1 MIADLAVVNARVLT
15 EQGLLD
21 GGLAVDK
28 GRICAIGK
36 ASNLPR
42 ADETLNAAK
51 RIILPGLIDVH
62 THLRGLQLA
71 YKEDFFTGTCAALAG
86 GFTTILD
93 MPNTIPPTN
102 SPSSLH
108 VKQAVAAKTAVANL
122 GFYSGIPA
130 TDAEIKTLA
139 ADDIVGFK
147 LFLNKPC
154 GERDLTDDETLLHL
168 FNLVHEVDSII
179 AIHAESQRLI
189 DRLVKTA
196 PRSHSNDVLS
206 YLRTHPPEAE
216 LAAVNRVLR
225 LVSLSGVHT
234 HLCHI
239 STSTALEIISKA
251 KKNSPVTAEVTP
263 HHLYLSCMDAT
274 RCGGVAVMDPPL
286 RDEMESQRLWI
297 DLKRGRID
305 LIASDHAPHTIEE
318 KTHQNIWDVPPG
330 IPGLETTLPLLLTS
344 VAAQRLSLNQAVT
357 FLAQNPAKV
366 FRLPGKGYLRPGYD
380 ADFIIVDLKHRF
392 TLQPSK
398 FLSKAKFSPFS
409 GRQVTGKVVTTYVNG
424 EMAMD
429 EGELIV
435 KPGSGK
441 VLRRSGQRISRE
453 IRHR

>member
-1 MIADLAVVNARVLT
+1 LT

-28 GRICAIGK
+28 GRICSIGK
-36 ASNLPR
+36 ASNLPQ
-42 ADETLNAAK
+42 ADDTLNAAK

-102 SPSSLH
+102 SQSSLH
-108 VKQAVAAKTAVANL
+108 VKKAVAANTAVANL

-154 GERDLTDDETLLHL
+154 CERDLTDDETLLHL

-179 AIHAESQRLI
+179 TIHAESRRIVERLEKI
-189 DRLVKTA
+189 G
-196 PRSHSNDVLS
+196 RSSTSNDVRS
-206 YLRTHPPEAE
+206 YLRSHPPEAE
-216 LAAVNRVLR
+216 VAAVNRVLP
-225 LVSLSGVHT
+225 LVALSGVHS
-234 HLCHI
+234 HFCHI
-239 STSTALEIISKA
+239 STSTALDLISKA
-251 KKNSPVTAEVTP
+251 KKISSVTAEVTP
-263 HHLYLSCMDAT
+263 HHLFLSRIDAT
-274 RCGGVAVMDPPL
+274 RCGGIAVMDPPL
-286 RDEMESQRLWI
+286 RDEIESQRLWI
-297 DLKRGRID
+297 DLIHGRVD

-318 KTHQNIWDVPPG
+318 KTRQNIWDVPPG

-344 VAAQRLSLNQAVT
+344 VVAQRLSLNQVVT
-357 FLAQNPAKV
+357 FLAYNPANI
-366 FRLPGKGYLRPGYD
+366 FRLPRKGYLRPGYD
-380 ADFIIVDLKHRF
+380 ADFIIVDLKKHF
-392 TLQPSK
+392 TLQPST
-398 FLSKAKFSPFS
+398 FLSKAKYSPFD
-409 GRQVTGKVVTTYVNG
+409 GRQVTGKVVKIFVNG

-429 EGELIV
+429 EGELIA
-435 KPGSGK
+435 KPGSGTI
-441 VLRRSGQRISRE
+441 LRRSG
-453 IRHR
+453 